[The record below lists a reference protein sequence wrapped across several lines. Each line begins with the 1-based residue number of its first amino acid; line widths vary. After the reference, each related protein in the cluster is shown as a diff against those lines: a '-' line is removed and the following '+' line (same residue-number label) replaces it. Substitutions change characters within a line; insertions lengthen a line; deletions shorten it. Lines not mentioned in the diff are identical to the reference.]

1 MLNNTDHKKMWQE
14 FKSMGQS
21 GLYMNHYDLA
31 RESQTYNDPH
41 HWKLFLMDPEVGE
54 YISSEMEL
62 LQKSE
67 LKKILKNIGESNS
80 VGKAQ
85 LINVLNKLSEDNT
98 NKEGPTFIYT
108 YIPLSSEQE
117 QHSNV
122 HKLEQDPF
130 TK

>member
-1 MLNNTDHKKMWQE
+1 MLNDQDHKKMWQE

-21 GLYMNHYDLA
+21 GLYMSHYDLA
-31 RESQTYNDPH
+31 RESRQYKDPH

-54 YISSEMEL
+54 HISSEMEL